1 MSAEYIVT
9 IGLETHVQLK
19 SKTKI
24 FCSCAAEFGSL
35 PNSNVCP
42 VCLGLPGSLPVLNR
56 KVFTL
61 GLRAVLALGGTPSD
75 VVKFDRKNY
84 FYPDLPKGYQISQY
98 DHPLGRGGFV
108 EIDLKSGIKKII
120 LNRLHLEEDAGKL
133 LHDHSPAES
142 HVDLNRAGTPLAEI
156 VTEPCL
162 DSSEEAYEY
171 LTNLKAILKTAG
183 VSDCDME
190 KGHLRCDANVSIRK
204 NVADPLGK
212 RVEIKNL
219 NSFKAVKAAIEHEIK
234 RQSEVLGKGEIVAQ
248 ETRLWDDTRE
258 KTFPMRSKEDAHD
271 YRYFPEPDLVPF
283 HLDKAQVEEERRSL
297 PELPRQKKERFIS
310 LYGLTPY
317 DAKLLTEDSDYADLF
332 AGTLDILGGKNHKDV
347 ANWINGSVRA
357 YLGANNVSLSATKC
371 TAALLAKTVK
381 LVLAGQVSLQ
391 TAKEKVFP
399 DVMDKGSDP
408 ETVLKEKGLA
418 QVSDTGALDGWIAEV
433 IAANPK
439 VVEDFKSGKETAA
452 MFLVGQVMKKSQGK
466 ANPGMVRELVIQ
478 KLKNI

>member
-1 MSAEYIVT
+1 MSAQVIVT

-19 SKTKI
+19 SRTKI
-24 FCSCAAEFGSL
+24 FCSCAAEFGST

-56 KVFTL
+56 KVFSL
-61 GLRAVLALGGTPSD
+61 GLRAVLALGGTPSE
-75 VVKFDRKNY
+75 VIKFDRKNY
-84 FYPDLPKGYQISQY
+84 FYPDLPKGYQISQF

-108 EIDLKSGIKKII
+108 EIDTPTGVKQVV

-133 LHDHSPAES
+133 IHDNSPTES

-204 NVADPLGK
+204 NAADPLGK

-219 NSFKAVKAAIEHEIK
+219 NSFKAVKAAIEYEVK
-234 RQSEVLGKGEIVAQ
+234 RQAEALEKGEVMVQ
-248 ETRLWDDTRE
+248 ETRLWDDTRQ
-258 KTFPMRSKEDAHD
+258 KTFTMRSKEDAHD

-283 HLDKAQVEEERRSL
+283 HLEVSEIEEARKSL
-297 PELPRQKKERFIS
+297 PTLPRARKENLMAKYNLS
-310 LYGLTPY
+310 EY
-317 DAKLLTEDSDYADLF
+317 DARLICADQEIENFFEDCVKIYNDVKTIAIWIKGSVFAYRAENSDEFKKFGLSRLKPQLLVQLIGLVD
-332 AGTLDILGGKNHKDV
+332 AGTL
-347 ANWINGSVRA
+347 
-357 YLGANNVSLSATKC
+357 
-371 TAALLAKTVK
+371 
-381 LVLAGQVSLQ
+381 SLQ
-391 TAKEKVFP
+391 VAKEKVFP
-399 DVMDKGSDP
+399 EIVRGFSP
-408 ETVLKEKGLA
+408 AQVVKEKGLT
-418 QVSDTGALDGWIAEV
+418 QVSDTGALEGWIVEV

-439 VVEDFKSGKETAA
+439 VVEDFKSGKESAV

-466 ANPGMVRELVIQ
+466 ANPGMLGELIKK
-478 KLKNI
+478 KLKEI